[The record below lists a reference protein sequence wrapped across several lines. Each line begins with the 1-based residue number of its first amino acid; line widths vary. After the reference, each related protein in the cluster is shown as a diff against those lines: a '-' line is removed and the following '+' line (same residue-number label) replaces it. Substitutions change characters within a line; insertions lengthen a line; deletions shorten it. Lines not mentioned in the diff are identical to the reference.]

1 MNPTSPTS
9 PTTPFMTQ
17 AGYEQALEEFQLDC
31 EYWKRLEE
39 KMKRQ
44 QEERVAEWKRKD
56 ELAKTLTLTLTLNPH
71 QDEIKKYS
79 QEEIDEAIRQLRIER
94 LKKLLNPYNV

>member
-1 MNPTSPTS
+1 
-9 PTTPFMTQ
+9 MTQ

-56 ELAKTLTLTLTLNPH
+56 ELAKIMTLTLTLTLNPH

-79 QEEIDEAIRQLRIER
+79 QEEIDEAIRQIRIER
-94 LKKLLNPYNV
+94 LKKLLNPYNL